1 MVVYL
6 TEHVLP
12 GLTDDHV
19 RSVRAALTETSR
31 RLSRTGEPIRLL
43 ECSYLAAELRCTFA
57 ATAENQ
63 VRQALE
69 LAQLPL
75 PTTCRPLDSRGPR
88 VLP

>member
-31 RLSRTGEPIRLL
+31 RLSHTGESIRLL
-43 ECSYLAAELRCTFA
+43 ECTYLATELRCTFA
-57 ATAENQ
+57 ATAESQ

-75 PTTCRPLDSRGPR
+75 PTKCEPLDFLRT
-88 VLP
+88 